1 MSSPCVFPRKRIET
15 KVRTLALRN
24 TGFER
29 RIRFHGLRHKRAS
42 WHAQAG
48 TPAQV
53 LQELGGWSTGDMV
66 HRYAHF
72 GVDHLAAHADRITA
86 QLRHRPSDSGN
97 YANDGK
103 ASNGG
108 EEGIV
113 AGSPYGDRPSL
124 AMLGT
129 ALRASKKRARFLSNQ
144 WLRATTHSD
153 NKTAP
158 LGGCFA
164 GGEGGIRTHV
174 PGKPDHL
181 ISSQRRY
188 DHFGTS
194 P

>member
-1 MSSPCVFPRKRIET
+1 MLSMSHVADKIMVVTGSPYGDRPS
-15 KVRTLALRN
+15 LALLG
-24 TGFER
+24 TA
-29 RIRFHGLRHKRAS
+29 LRAS
-42 WHAQAG
+42 KKRSRFLSNQWARAATHSDNKTA
-48 TPAQV
+48 P
-53 LQELGGWSTGDMV
+53 LGGCF
-66 HRYAHF
+66 A
-72 GVDHLAAHADRITA
+72 
-86 QLRHRPSDSGN
+86 
-97 YANDGK
+97 
-103 ASNGG
+103 GG
-108 EEGIV
+108 EGGIV

-124 AMLGT
+124 ALLGT

-144 WLRATTHSD
+144 WVRAATRSD

-194 P
+194 PERVVFYQPYPGRRTCRLFCANSYAET

>member
-1 MSSPCVFPRKRIET
+1 MHNVGEVS
-15 KVRTLALRN
+15 
-24 TGFER
+24 
-29 RIRFHGLRHKRAS
+29 
-42 WHAQAG
+42 
-48 TPAQV
+48 
-53 LQELGGWSTGDMV
+53 
-66 HRYAHF
+66 
-72 GVDHLAAHADRITA
+72 GV
-86 QLRHRPSDSGN
+86 
-97 YANDGK
+97 
-103 ASNGG
+103 
-108 EEGIV
+108 V
-113 AGSPYGDRPSL
+113 AGSPFGVRPSL
-124 AMLGT
+124 ALLGT

-194 P
+194 PERVVFYQPGPGRRTCGFCYAKSHAET